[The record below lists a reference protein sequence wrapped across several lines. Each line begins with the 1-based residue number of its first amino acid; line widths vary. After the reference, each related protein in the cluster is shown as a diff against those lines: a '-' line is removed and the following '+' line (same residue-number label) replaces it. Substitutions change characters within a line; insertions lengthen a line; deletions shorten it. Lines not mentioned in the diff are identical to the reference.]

1 MSLLNDA
8 LRKHRQERE
17 GARKRPWIPPTAAA
31 ARRRRPRPIWL
42 IAVVMAAAGLLAP
55 LWQATGTRG
64 IPAPPPFETPE
75 NRPPAVLAEPA
86 SATAKPSPEGNH
98 PTASIAAPGRVAA
111 ALPPAPATAARA
123 QKAAPTAAVRRTA
136 AALAAAQKPAAA
148 PTDDSPF
155 YQKAMALHRQQRF
168 SEAIEF
174 YRQVLAQN
182 PDHPACRF
190 NLATAYIDSGAF
202 KDAYPLLKAL
212 AASAPQNPDIQLNLA
227 IAEIGTGRM
236 EAAAASLD
244 MAEALPEA
252 PEFEI
257 HFHRGILHGRSDRPQ
272 AAIASYRQAGALRP
286 RHSGVLF
293 NLAVTFDRLT
303 EYPTALAY
311 YVQSLSAGDGVSTSE
326 SDQIRQRIQQLQ
338 TYLNASADAA
348 PDLRS

>member
-17 GARKRPWIPPTAAA
+17 GARKRPWIPPTAPA

-42 IAVVMAAAGLLAP
+42 IAGVMAAAGLLAP
-55 LWQATGTRG
+55 LWQATGTRR
-64 IPAPPPFETPE
+64 IPAPPPVETQE

-86 SATAKPSPEGNH
+86 SAAARPSPEENT
-98 PTASIAAPGRVAA
+98 PTAPIAAPGRVAA
-111 ALPPAPATAARA
+111 ARA
-123 QKAAPTAAVRRTA
+123 QKAAPSAAVRRA
-136 AALAAAQKPAAA
+136 APAPAAAQKPAAA
-148 PTDDSPF
+148 PTGDSPF

-168 SEAIEF
+168 SEAIDF
-174 YRQVLAQN
+174 YREVLAQN

-272 AAIASYRQAGALRP
+272 AAIASYRQAVALRP

-311 YVQSLSAGDGVSTSE
+311 YVQSLSAGDGLSTNE
-326 SDQIRQRIQQLQ
+326 SDQIRRRIQQLQ

-348 PDLRS
+348 PALRS